1 MRGTL
6 HLDHLSRNLAVSEL
20 APYADRSDTEMA
32 PEKDQKNAAG
42 PIKTPHTITRSADT
56 EAKLKRIKE
65 LKAKFAGVGKALRPA
80 LIEMAGRT
88 SQGLGRPTHDKGGHR
103 NGQHNA
109 QIVELEKVRGSN
121 LGRRIAYYERQQE
134 LKAVSVQHETLQAMT
149 VIENRY
155 RASEST

>member
-1 MRGTL
+1 MVFK
-6 HLDHLSRNLAVSEL
+6 RN
-20 APYADRSDTEMA
+20 
-32 PEKDQKNAAG
+32 EKNTAG
-42 PIKTPHTITRSADT
+42 PAKTPRSVTRSADM
-56 EAKLKRIKE
+56 EDKVQRIEE

-88 SQGLGRPTHDKGGHR
+88 SQRLGRLTHDKDEGR

-109 QIVELEKVRGSN
+109 LPVELKKVRGSN
-121 LGRRIAYYERQQE
+121 LRRHIACYERQQE

-155 RASEST
+155 RVSESS